1 MLNNR
6 VSQYGNRKKLTVVS
20 EEYNE
25 NGSLKELIVDVERND
40 GTVTSEGT
48 KLDALVLMD
57 NIKSS
62 LLMELYGVDFDSNDM
77 RFSLLLGQNS
87 ENIFHIGFNSHF
99 YYLKSDSDE
108 YLDIELDARVNEYK
122 CIFTVKTGVNVT
134 HSFSKDYYIGFY
146 NDSNYTNF
154 VFQLKI
160 TVDFIKSTN
169 PID

>member
-1 MLNNR
+1 MINNR
-6 VSQYGNRKKLTVVS
+6 VSQYGNRKKLTVIS

-40 GTVTSEGT
+40 GTVISKGT
-48 KLDALVLMD
+48 KLDADVLMN
-57 NIKSS
+57 NIRSS
-62 LLMELYGVDFDSNDM
+62 IIMELYGVDIDSDAM

-87 ENIFHIGFNSHF
+87 ERIFSITMYSNC

-108 YLDIELDARVNEYK
+108 YLDIELDSRANEYK